1 MPLHAVEI
9 TLTRP
14 ATPGEL
20 HHAAQTMALAPDTDH
35 TRLIT
40 VARGNTARK
49 ALQRTRNRLQ
59 HLLPIDILT
68 THYPDTTGSIL
79 INIALPASVHAYL
92 EDTARR
98 EGRSIEAHLT
108 DAVHHALSHADHD
121 KARRLDAALDELLT
135 WSTPQQLLAA
145 AARTITQPTTPHGAP
160 GC

>member
-9 TLTRP
+9 TPTRP

-20 HHAAQTMALAPDTDH
+20 RRAAQAMALAPDADR
-35 TRLIT
+35 TRLMP
-40 VARGNTARK
+40 VARGRTARK
-49 ALQRTRNRLQ
+49 ALRGTRARLE

-68 THYPDTTGSIL
+68 THYPDSTGGVL
-79 INIALPASVHAYL
+79 VNVALPERVHAYL

-98 EGRSIEAHLT
+98 EGCSTEAQLT
-108 DAVHHALSHADHD
+108 AAVHRALAHAERD

-135 WSTPQQLLAA
+135 WSTPHQLLAA
-145 AARTITQPTTPHGAP
+145 AARTVNQPTTRHGAA

>member
-20 HHAAQTMALAPDTDH
+20 RRAAQAMALAADADR
-35 TRLIT
+35 TRLMT
-40 VARGNTARK
+40 VARGKTARK
-49 ALQRTRNRLQ
+49 ALQRTRARLE

-79 INIALPASVHAYL
+79 VNVALPERVHARL
-92 EDTARR
+92 ADAARR
-98 EGRSIEAHLT
+98 EGRSTEAHLT
-108 DAVHHALSHADHD
+108 AAVHRALTRAEHD
-121 KARRLDAALDELLT
+121 RARQLDAALDELLT
-135 WSTPQQLLAA
+135 WSTPHQLLAA
-145 AARTITQPTTPHGAP
+145 AARTINQPTTHGAS

>member
-20 HHAAQTMALAPDTDH
+20 RHAAQAMALAPDTDH
-35 TRLIT
+35 TRLMT
-40 VARGNTARK
+40 VTRGKSARK

-59 HLLPIDILT
+59 HLLPIDILA
-68 THYPDTTGSIL
+68 THYPDSTGSVL
-79 INIALPASVHAYL
+79 INIALPESAHAWL
-92 EDTARR
+92 EDAARR
-98 EGRSIEAHLT
+98 EGRSTEAHLT
-108 DAVHHALSHADHD
+108 DAVHHALTRAEHD

-145 AARTITQPTTPHGAP
+145 AARTINQPTTMHGAS

>member
-20 HHAAQTMALAPDTDH
+20 RRAAQAMVLAPDIDRR
-35 TRLIT
+35 RLMI
-40 VARGNTARK
+40 VARGKTACK
-49 ALQRTRNRLQ
+49 ALQRTRARLQ

-68 THYPDTTGSIL
+68 THYPDSTGSVL
-79 INIALPASVHAYL
+79 INVALPEGAHAYL
-92 EDTARR
+92 QETARR
-98 EGRSIEAHLT
+98 EGRSTEAHLT
-108 DAVHHALSHADHD
+108 AAVHRALTRAEQN

-145 AARTITQPTTPHGAP
+145 AARTVNQPTTTHGAS